1 MPSIAER
8 GSHAEVHIEVPGLY
22 DPSMESLTP
31 ASGGRPSGT
40 TRAAKRARQR
50 TVRELVARHP
60 VTSQQEFVEL
70 LAERGYDV
78 TQATVSRD
86 IAELG
91 LVKVVRGDRHV
102 YASPEDLAPPAQASD
117 ATLKRLLDDLP
128 VTVRR
133 SGLTLLLI
141 STPGMASAL
150 AQAIDESSFQ
160 EQEGTLAGDNTV
172 LVLFAD
178 EERLLRWRERID
190 RLRATGRPG

>member
-1 MPSIAER
+1 MELYAPAMDDP
-8 GSHAEVHIEVPGLY
+8 AAPPGRRQ
-22 DPSMESLTP
+22 P
-31 ASGGRPSGT
+31 GT

-50 TVRELVARHP
+50 AIREVVARYP
-60 VTSQQEFVEL
+60 VTSQHEFVDL
-70 LAERGYDV
+70 LAERGFEV

-102 YASPEDLAPPAQASD
+102 YASPEDVAPVPQTND
-117 ATLKRLLDDLP
+117 AALRRLLGDHP
-128 VTVRR
+128 VSFRR

-141 STPGMASAL
+141 STPGMASAF
-150 AQAIDESSFQ
+150 AQAIDDSSLQ

-178 EERLLRWRERID
+178 EERLLRWRDRIEGI
-190 RLRATGRPG
+190 RAGIALTVARPEGGS